1 MSASSTLVTEEHFR
15 YLAAR
20 TTPEDD
26 FLKTLRREAEKAGLP
41 PIHVAPEQGSFMRI
55 LLQLIGAKEV
65 VEVGTLAGYSA
76 VWMARSGARVTTIE
90 FLEKHA
96 AFAERWIA
104 RSDVADRISV
114 RRGAGKDVLPT
125 LAASSMDA
133 AFLDAD
139 KAGYPLYLKE
149 CLRIVRPGGLI
160 LVDNAFAF
168 GELFATSPQDRE
180 VEAVRSFNEL
190 MARTPGLRAVIV
202 PIGDGL
208 WVGVTETTRPS
219 R

>member
-1 MSASSTLVTEEHFR
+1 MSAASTLLTGEHFR

-20 TTPEDD
+20 TTPEDA
-26 FLKTLRREAEKAGLP
+26 FLRELRREAEIAGLP

-55 LLQLIGAKEV
+55 LLTLIGAKEV

-76 VWMARSGARVTTIE
+76 IWMARSGARVTTIE
-90 FLEKHA
+90 YLEKHA

-104 RSDVADRISV
+104 KSDVAARVTV

-125 LAASSMDA
+125 LANGSMDA

-139 KAGYPLYLKE
+139 KAGYPGYLKE

-160 LVDNAFAF
+160 MVDNAFAF
-168 GELFATSPQDRE
+168 GELFAERPQDRE
-180 VEAVRSFNEL
+180 VEAVRAFNDV
-190 MARTPGLRAVIV
+190 MAKTPGLRGVIV

-208 WVGVTETTRPS
+208 WVAVRE
-219 R
+219 